1 MINLPENYILERKP
15 VKHARIRVNESK
27 SVRVIVP
34 DSFSDQEIDAL
45 LNQKEKWI
53 AEKLAFFNDRK
64 ESIALHSNQILF
76 LGEKYSFYHFSELK
90 RKVIISHEH
99 KTIRSGLELLDPAKL
114 EKWYRKQARKIILER
129 LETYSNKHGF
139 VYNKVY
145 IRAQK
150 SKWGNCS
157 RKKNLS
163 LNWRLI
169 KAPLFVI
176 DYIIVHELVHTEM
189 LNHTKQFWMKL
200 KLIFPDYKKAVNWL
214 DKYGNGL

>member
-15 VKHARIRVNESK
+15 VKHARIRVNENN
-27 SVRVIVP
+27 SVRIIVP
-34 DSFSDQEIDAL
+34 DSFSEQEIDAL
-45 LNQKEKWI
+45 LNQKERWI
-53 AEKLAFFNDRK
+53 AEKLAFFDDRK

-90 RKVIISHEH
+90 REIIISHEH
-99 KTIRSGLELLDPAKL
+99 KTIRTGLELLDIAKL

-139 VYNKVY
+139 VYKKVF

-157 RKKNLS
+157 PKKNLS
-163 LNWRLI
+163 FNWRLI
-169 KAPLFVI
+169 KTPLFVI
-176 DYIIVHELVHTEM
+176 DYIVVHELVHTEI

-214 DKYGNGL
+214 DKYGNSL

>member
-1 MINLPENYILERKP
+1 MINLPKNYILERKR
-15 VKHARIRVNESK
+15 VKHARIRVNENK

-64 ESIALHSNQILF
+64 KSIALHSNQILF
-76 LGEKYSFYHFSELK
+76 LGEKYSFYHFSDLK
-90 RKVIISHEH
+90 RKIIINHEH
-99 KTIRSGLELLDPAKL
+99 KTIRSGLELLNPAIL

-139 VYNKVY
+139 VYNKVF

-157 RKKNLS
+157 AKKNLS
-163 LNWRLI
+163 FNWRLI
-169 KAPLFVI
+169 KAPLYVI
-176 DYIIVHELVHTEM
+176 DYIVVHELVHTEI

-214 DKYGNGL
+214 DKYGNSL

>member
-15 VKHARIRVNESK
+15 VKHARIRVNESN

-45 LNQKEKWI
+45 LHHKEKWI
-53 AEKLAFFNDRK
+53 AEKLTFFNSRTEAIK
-64 ESIALHSNQILF
+64 LHSNQILY
-76 LGEKYSFYHFSELK
+76 LGDKYSFYHFSDLK
-90 RKVIISHEH
+90 RKVIINHEH
-99 KTIRSGLELLDPAKL
+99 KTIRTGLELLDHAIL

-129 LETYSNKHGF
+129 LDYYSNKHGF
-139 VYNKVY
+139 VYNKVF

-150 SKWGNCS
+150 LKWGNCS
-157 RKKNLS
+157 HKKNLS
-163 LNWRLI
+163 FNWRLI

-176 DYIIVHELVHTEM
+176 DYIVVHELVHTEM

-200 KLIFPDYKKAVNWL
+200 KLIYPDYKKAVNWL
-214 DKYGNGL
+214 DNYGNSL

>member
-1 MINLPENYILERKP
+1 MISLPENYILERKP

-27 SVRVIVP
+27 VVRVIVP

-53 AEKLAFFNDRK
+53 DEKFAFFDDRK
-64 ESIALHSNQILF
+64 ESVALHSNQILF

-90 RKVIISHEH
+90 RKVIINQAH
-99 KTIRSGLELLDPAKL
+99 KTIRSGLELLDPAIL
-114 EKWYRKQARKIILER
+114 EKWYRKHARKIILER

-139 VYNKVY
+139 VYNKVF

-157 RKKNLS
+157 AKKNVS
-163 LNWRLI
+163 FNWRLI
-169 KAPLFVI
+169 KTPLFVI
-176 DYIIVHELVHTEM
+176 DYIVVHELVHTEIM
-189 LNHTKQFWMKL
+189 NHTKQFWMKL